1 MTDRYTGLP
10 LQEIGCGLRIK
21 TNQKNIMLTIDNL
34 HISFSRYE
42 HGFHRQQING
52 LNGVSLQVDPGT
64 INLVAGAS
72 GAGKS
77 LLLAAILG
85 LLPDNSSCQGSIRFK
100 GEEHTDPTPLRGR
113 KIGLIPQSAE
123 GLDPLQRVG
132 KQVRRAARLA
142 GLSRREARK
151 QTETV
156 FARYGLGRGVLRLY
170 PFQLSGGMATRVL
183 LACATVGRA
192 QLLLADEPTTGL
204 DEDNCR
210 QVFTHLRQ
218 LADEGRAILLISHD
232 LSGALPFADDV
243 TILKDGTLM
252 ETMSAADFRQGI
264 CAASYSQA
272 LYLALPENDFLNA
285 ESDIRF
291 TPTEAHV

>member
-1 MTDRYTGLP
+1 
-10 LQEIGCGLRIK
+10 
-21 TNQKNIMLTIDNL
+21 MLTIENL

-42 HGFHRQQING
+42 HGLHRQQING
-52 LNGVSLQVDPGT
+52 LNGVSLQVRPGT

-85 LLPDNSSCQGSIRFK
+85 LLPANSSCQGSIRFK
-100 GEEHTDPTPLRGR
+100 EKEYADPTPLRGR
-113 KIGLIPQSAE
+113 EIGLIPQSAE

-142 GLSRREARK
+142 GLSRRGAKK
-151 QTETV
+151 QTEAV
-156 FARYGLGRGVLRLY
+156 FARYGLGRDVLRLY

-183 LACATVGRA
+183 LSCATVGKA
-192 QLLLADEPTTGL
+192 KLLLADEPTTGL
-204 DEDNCR
+204 DEENCL
-210 QVFTHLRQ
+210 QVFSHLRQ

-252 ETMSAADFRQGI
+252 ETMSAEAFRQGV
-264 CAASYSQA
+264 CSDPYSLA
-272 LYLALPENDFLNA
+272 LYQALPENDFLSTENN
-285 ESDIRF
+285 IR
-291 TPTEAHV
+291 

>member
-1 MTDRYTGLP
+1 VL
-10 LQEIGCGLRIK
+10 E
-21 TNQKNIMLTIDNL
+21 IDNL

-42 HGFHRQQING
+42 HGLHRQQITG
-52 LNGVSLQVDPGT
+52 LKGVSLLVRPGT

-85 LLPDNSSCQGSIRFK
+85 LLPANGTSQGSIRFK
-100 GEEHTDPTPLRGR
+100 GEEYTDPAPLRGR
-113 KIGLIPQSAE
+113 EIALIPQSAE

-132 KQVRRAARLA
+132 KQVHRAARLA
-142 GLSRREARK
+142 GLSKKEATK
-151 QTETV
+151 QTEAV
-156 FARYGLGRGVLRLY
+156 FSRYGLHRDVLRLY

-183 LACATVGRA
+183 LACATVGQAR
-192 QLLLADEPTTGL
+192 LLLADEPTTGL
-204 DEDNCR
+204 DEDNCH

-252 ETMSAADFRQGI
+252 ETMSAETFRQGL
-264 CAASYSQA
+264 CSSPYSLA
-272 LYLALPENDFLNA
+272 LYQALPENDFLSA
-285 ESDIRF
+285 ETNIRF
-291 TPTEAHV
+291 TSQEHHA

>member
-1 MTDRYTGLP
+1 
-10 LQEIGCGLRIK
+10 
-21 TNQKNIMLTIDNL
+21 MLEIDNL
-34 HISFSRYE
+34 HIA
-42 HGFHRQQING
+42 FHRYDHG
-52 LNGVSLQVDPGT
+52 LQRQKITGLDKVSFRVRPGT

-85 LLPDNSSCQGSIRFK
+85 LLPNNSNCQGNIRFQGK
-100 GEEHTDPTPLRGR
+100 VYADPTRLRGR
-113 KIGLIPQSAE
+113 KIALIPQSTE

-132 KQVRRAARLA
+132 KQVRRAGRLA
-142 GLSRREARK
+142 GLSRKEASR
-151 QTETV
+151 QTKAV
-156 FARYGLGRGVLRLY
+156 FSRYGLSQAVLRLY

-183 LACATVGRA
+183 LACATVGKA
-192 QLLLADEPTTGL
+192 ELLLADEPTTGL
-204 DEDNCR
+204 DEENCY

-252 ETMSAADFRQGI
+252 ETMPASEFQQGI
-264 CAASYSQA
+264 CSSPYSFS
-272 LYLALPENDFLNA
+272 LYQALPENGFMLDHA
-285 ESDIRF
+285 
-291 TPTEAHV
+291 PTDYAGSI

>member
-1 MTDRYTGLP
+1 ML
-10 LQEIGCGLRIK
+10 EIDK
-21 TNQKNIMLTIDNL
+21 L
-34 HISFSRYE
+34 HIAFSRYE
-42 HGFHRQQING
+42 HGLHRQQITG
-52 LNGVSLQVDPGT
+52 LNGVSLLVRPGS

-85 LLPDNSSCQGSIRFK
+85 LLPANSTCRGSIRFK
-100 GEEHTDPTPLRGR
+100 GEEYADPAPLRGR
-113 KIGLIPQSAE
+113 EIALIPQSAE

-132 KQVRRAARLA
+132 KQVQRAARLA
-142 GLSRREARK
+142 GLSRRQADK
-151 QTETV
+151 QTDAV
-156 FARYGLGRGVLRLY
+156 FSRYGLSRDVLRLY

-183 LACATVGRA
+183 LSCATVGKA
-192 QLLLADEPTTGL
+192 KLLLADEPTTGL

-252 ETMSAADFRQGI
+252 ETMSAEKFSQGL
-264 CAASYSQA
+264 CSSPYSLA
-272 LYLALPENDFLNA
+272 LYQALPENYFLSA
-285 ESDIRF
+285 ETNIRF
-291 TPTEAHV
+291 TPQENHV